1 MNFLTNQRLTQMSNS
16 NSPYGHAKDGKVYL
30 NGYFNLPTREI
41 GVVKESEEASIQ
53 YFTKRFDLATQ
64 KVAELVREIHTT
76 PNKGSFL
83 MKLIH
88 LRDYLAKF
96 DGLGDFPSLFATL
109 DTLETSINA
118 YVEKNRVK
126 NLEIKQALLKEA
138 EEYRGNGNWIVVTKK
153 YKELKLKWIKTGS
166 AFKEEEEVLNEKF
179 DAIVETF
186 FQKRN
191 KVIEEK
197 RRITQERLERYGF
210 LLDKLK
216 DINRRS
222 PDNGFQIIKRIQGD
236 WKLAGKIPKKEF
248 VELTTAYK
256 EELNL
261 FFGKRRQ
268 QSSKN
273 PADRKR
279 EICEQVEKML
289 DLDEPPIDEVKNIQ
303 KEWQRLGKIK
313 HPNDKEFNTRFKIAC
328 NELFESHFLTK
339 QARYK
344 FEGFDEKTFFEQL
357 KIKIRLIKES
367 IKKDETELSMMNE
380 RSKPPVR
387 YDPKVPPQPFDLERL
402 NQINKLKTKQ
412 RILKKLQ
419 DQLLAN
425 Y

>member
-1 MNFLTNQRLTQMSNS
+1 MSKS
-16 NSPYGHAKDGKVYL
+16 DYGYAKDGKVYL
-30 NGYFNLPTREI
+30 NGYFDFPTREI

-53 YFTKRFDLATQ
+53 YFTKRFDLAKE
-64 KVAELVREIHTT
+64 KVAELTNAVHTT

-88 LRDYLAKF
+88 LREYLAKF
-96 DGLGDFPSLFATL
+96 DGLGDFPELFATL
-109 DTLETSINA
+109 DTLEVDING

-166 AFKEEEEVLNEKF
+166 AFKADEEILNEKF

-197 RRITQERLERYGF
+197 RRIMQERLDRYAF
-210 LLDKLK
+210 LLEKLK
-216 DINRRS
+216 DVITHS
-222 PDNGFQIIKRIQGD
+222 PENAFQIIKRIQND
-236 WKLAGKIPKKEF
+236 WKMVGKIPKKEF
-248 VELTTAYK
+248 VELTTEYK
-256 EELNL
+256 GELNK
-261 FFGKRRQ
+261 FFGKRKQ
-268 QSSKN
+268 QQPFKN
-273 PADRKR
+273 PGDRKR
-279 EICEQVEKML
+279 EICEKVEKMV
-289 DLDEPPIDEVKNIQ
+289 DMEEPPIDEVKNLQ
-303 KEWQRLGKIK
+303 KEWQRLGKFK

-367 IKKDETELSMMNE
+367 IKKDETELSLMNE
-380 RSKPPVR
+380 RTKHTPMQR
-387 YDPKVPPQPFDLERL
+387 YDPKQPPQPFDIERL